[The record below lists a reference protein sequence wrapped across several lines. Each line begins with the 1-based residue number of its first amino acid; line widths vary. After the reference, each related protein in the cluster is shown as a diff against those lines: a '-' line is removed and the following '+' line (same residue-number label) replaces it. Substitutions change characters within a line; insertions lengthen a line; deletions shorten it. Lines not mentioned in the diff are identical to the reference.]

1 MTIQLRVS
9 LSELAAIFEQLPE
22 PTADQARY
30 QYEIR
35 QIISSPTYQPEGTQA
50 GSIQTTAGFI
60 EFVHD
65 TQTGKWVLDPA
76 NLIITP

>member
-35 QIISSPTYQPEGTQA
+35 QITSPATYQSGDAPV
-50 GSIQTTAGFI
+50 GSVQTTAGFI

>member
-9 LSELAAIFEQLPE
+9 LSELGAIFEQLPE
-22 PTADQARY
+22 PTADQTRY

-35 QIISSPTYQPEGTQA
+35 QITSPPAYQLGETQV
-50 GSIQTTAGFI
+50 GSVQTTAGFI

>member
-1 MTIQLRVS
+1 MTIQLRIS
-9 LSELAAIFEQLPE
+9 LTELAAIFEQLPE
-22 PTADQARY
+22 PTSDQTRY

-35 QIISSPTYQPEGTQA
+35 QIISPPAYQSGDAQV
-50 GSIQTTAGFI
+50 GSLQTTAGII